1 MFYVIVV
8 CMAGLVLKTPVHTLI
23 ITRPY
28 LPCWSIKENELF
40 YYNFLLKFTAG
51 LDYESLN
58 QVLTFPAGTTTLT
71 QCVNITILQDSAV
84 ESFVEFF
91 NIQAN
96 STSISV
102 TPASV
107 MILIQDNDRK

>member
-1 MFYVIVV
+1 MNCFIR
-8 CMAGLVLKTPVHTLI
+8 I
-23 ITRPY
+23 
-28 LPCWSIKENELF
+28 
-40 YYNFLLKFTAG
+40 FLLKFTAG

-58 QVLTFPAGTTTLT
+58 QVLTFPANTTILT

-91 NIQAN
+91 NVLAN

-107 MILIQDNDRK
+107 MILIQEDNDRKLLLHILQVVPHACTHCST